1 MRSRK
6 IQTLVV
12 VMVISCMTV
21 TSGMP
26 VFAAPSET
34 VAADTEITAND
45 GTDSRSIE
53 KVIQNIQE
61 CDSQIEYKMG
71 KLNELKEQILEKE
84 NQIHENEQKIELAEA
99 DIEEKD
105 NALAERLNII
115 QKNGGIEST
124 PMKYLDALLSSED
137 ILDAVQKVHLIS
149 KICTSDKKLIQ
160 NAKDAKD
167 NLTQIK
173 ENIEKEQKELEK
185 SKEYLEN
192 EIKAL
197 ETDKEKLIDY
207 VKENSSLLD
216 LSTNNII
223 PVTLPSDISEE
234 AKAII
239 LEAEKYLGVP
249 YLWGGT
255 TPDGF
260 DCSGYMQYI
269 FASKNISI
277 LRVSQD
283 QQSFSTKIS
292 MSEIKPGDLVFNK
305 SSDST
310 HVGMYIGNDMY
321 IHAPHTGDVVKIS
334 QLSTSNMKYAGRI
347 LESSTSSSSSNT

>member
-1 MRSRK
+1 MKNKNVQR
-6 IQTLVV
+6 LVAII
-12 VMVISCMTV
+12 VISCIKS
-21 TSGMP
+21 SGIP
-26 VFAAPSET
+26 VFAAPNDIVSTDIET
-34 VAADTEITAND
+34 TVDDEVGNK
-45 GTDSRSIE
+45 SIE

-61 CDSQIEYKMG
+61 CDSKIEYKMG

-84 NQIHENEQKIELAEA
+84 NQIQENEKQIELAQENI
-99 DIEEKD
+99 DKKD
-105 NALAERLNII
+105 YELAERLNSI
-115 QKNGGIEST
+115 QKSGGIEST
-124 PMKYLDALLSSED
+124 PMKYLEALLSSED
-137 ILDAVQKVHLIS
+137 ILDAIKKVHLIS
-149 KICTSDKKLIQ
+149 KICTSDKKLIEDAK
-160 NAKDAKD
+160 NAKY

-173 ENIEKEQKELEK
+173 ENIQKEQTELEK

-192 EIKAL
+192 EIKEL

-207 VKENSSLLD
+207 VKQNSSLLD

-223 PVTLPSDISEE
+223 PITLPSDISED

-269 FASKNISI
+269 FATKNISI
-277 LRVSQD
+277 PRVSQD
-283 QQSFSTKIS
+283 QQSFSKKIS

-310 HVGMYIGNDMY
+310 HVGMYIGNDMF
-321 IHAPHTGDVVKIS
+321 IHAPHTGDVVKIT
-334 QLSTSNMKYAGRI
+334 QLSTSNMKYAGRV
-347 LESSTSSSSSNT
+347 LNSETTSN

>member
-1 MRSRK
+1 
-6 IQTLVV
+6 
-12 VMVISCMTV
+12 
-21 TSGMP
+21 
-26 VFAAPSET
+26 
-34 VAADTEITAND
+34 
-45 GTDSRSIE
+45 
-53 KVIQNIQE
+53 
-61 CDSQIEYKMG
+61 
-71 KLNELKEQILEKE
+71 
-84 NQIHENEQKIELAEA
+84 
-99 DIEEKD
+99 
-105 NALAERLNII
+105 
-115 QKNGGIEST
+115 
-124 PMKYLDALLSSED
+124 MKYLDALLSSED

-192 EIKAL
+192 EIKEL

-260 DCSGYMQYI
+260 DCSG
-269 FASKNISI
+269 
-277 LRVSQD
+277 SQD
-283 QQSFSTKIS
+283 QQSFSTKVS

-305 SSDST
+305 ASDST

-347 LESSTSSSSSNT
+347 LESSTSSSSSNN

>member
-1 MRSRK
+1 MKNKNVQR
-6 IQTLVV
+6 LVAII
-12 VMVISCMTV
+12 VISCI
-21 TSGMP
+21 TSSGIP
-26 VFAAPSET
+26 VFAAPNDIVST
-34 VAADTEITAND
+34 DIEITVDNEV
-45 GTDSRSIE
+45 GNKSIE

-61 CDSQIEYKMG
+61 CDSKIEYKMG

-84 NQIHENEQKIELAEA
+84 NQIQENEKQIELAQENI
-99 DIEEKD
+99 DKKD
-105 NALAERLNII
+105 YELAERLNSI
-115 QKNGGIEST
+115 QKSGGIEST
-124 PMKYLDALLSSED
+124 PMKYLEALLSSED
-137 ILDAVQKVHLIS
+137 ILDAIKKVHLIS
-149 KICTSDKKLIQ
+149 KICTSDKKLIEDAK
-160 NAKDAKD
+160 NAKY

-173 ENIEKEQKELEK
+173 ENIQKEQTELEK

-192 EIKAL
+192 EIKEL

-207 VKENSSLLD
+207 VKQNSSLLD

-223 PVTLPSDISEE
+223 PITLPSDISED

-269 FASKNISI
+269 FATKNISI
-277 LRVSQD
+277 PRVSQD
-283 QQSFSTKIS
+283 QQSFSKKIS

-310 HVGMYIGNDMY
+310 HVGMYIGNDMF
-321 IHAPHTGDVVKIS
+321 IHAPHTGDVVKIT
-334 QLSTSNMKYAGRI
+334 QLSTSNMKYAGRV
-347 LESSTSSSSSNT
+347 LNSQTTSN

>member
-1 MRSRK
+1 MKNKNVQR
-6 IQTLVV
+6 LVAII
-12 VMVISCMTV
+12 VISCI
-21 TSGMP
+21 TSSGIP
-26 VFAAPSET
+26 VFAAPNDIVST
-34 VAADTEITAND
+34 DIEITVDDEVGNK
-45 GTDSRSIE
+45 SIE

-61 CDSQIEYKMG
+61 CDSKIEYKMG

-84 NQIHENEQKIELAEA
+84 NQIQENEKQIELAQENI
-99 DIEEKD
+99 DKKD
-105 NALAERLNII
+105 YELAERLNSI
-115 QKNGGIEST
+115 QKSGGIEST
-124 PMKYLDALLSSED
+124 PMKYLEALLSSED
-137 ILDAVQKVHLIS
+137 ILDAIKKVHLIS
-149 KICTSDKKLIQ
+149 KICTSDKKLIEDAK
-160 NAKDAKD
+160 NAKY

-173 ENIEKEQKELEK
+173 ENIQKEQTELEK

-192 EIKAL
+192 EIKEL

-207 VKENSSLLD
+207 VKQNSSLLD

-223 PVTLPSDISEE
+223 PITLPSDISED

-269 FASKNISI
+269 FATKNISI
-277 LRVSQD
+277 PRVSQD
-283 QQSFSTKIS
+283 QQSFSTKIP
-292 MSEIKPGDLVFNK
+292 MSQIKPGDLVFNK

-310 HVGMYIGNDMY
+310 HVGMYIGNDMF
-321 IHAPHTGDVVKIS
+321 IHAPHTGDVVKIT
-334 QLSTSNMKYAGRI
+334 QLSTSNMKYAGRV
-347 LESSTSSSSSNT
+347 LNSETMSN

>member
-6 IQTLVV
+6 IQTLVA

-277 LRVSQD
+277 PRVSQD

-347 LESSTSSSSSNT
+347 LESSTSSSSSNN

>member
-1 MRSRK
+1 MKSKNMQR
-6 IQTLVV
+6 LVAI
-12 VMVISCMTV
+12 MVISCMTA
-21 TSGMP
+21 SGIP
-26 VFAAPSET
+26 VFAAPNEIVST
-34 VAADTEITAND
+34 DTETTAND
-45 GTDSRSIE
+45 GADNKSIE

-61 CDSQIEYKMG
+61 YDSKIEYKMG

-84 NQIHENEQKIELAEA
+84 NQIQENEKQIELAQENI
-99 DIEEKD
+99 DKKD
-105 NALAERLNII
+105 YELAERLNSI
-115 QKNGGIEST
+115 QKSGGIEST
-124 PMKYLDALLSSED
+124 PMKYLEALLSSED
-137 ILDAVQKVHLIS
+137 ILEAVQKVHLIS
-149 KICTSDKKLIQ
+149 KICTSDKKLIED
-160 NAKDAKD
+160 AKNAKD

-192 EIKAL
+192 EIKEL

-207 VKENSSLLD
+207 VKQNSSLLD

-223 PVTLPSDISEE
+223 PVTLPSDVSED

-255 TPDGF
+255 TPEGF

-269 FASKNISI
+269 FAAKNISI
-277 LRVSQD
+277 PRVSQD
-283 QQSFSTKIS
+283 QQSFSTKIP

-310 HVGMYIGNDMY
+310 HVGMYIGNDMF
-321 IHAPHTGDVVKIS
+321 IHAPHTGDVVKIT
-334 QLSTSNMKYAGRI
+334 QLSTSNMKYAGRV
-347 LESSTSSSSSNT
+347 LNSETTSN

>member
-1 MRSRK
+1 MKNKNVQR
-6 IQTLVV
+6 LVAII
-12 VMVISCMTV
+12 VISCIKS
-21 TSGMP
+21 SGIP
-26 VFAAPSET
+26 VFAAPNDIVSTDIET
-34 VAADTEITAND
+34 TVDDEVGNK
-45 GTDSRSIE
+45 SIE

-61 CDSQIEYKMG
+61 CDSKIEYKMG

-84 NQIHENEQKIELAEA
+84 NQIQENEKQIELAQENI
-99 DIEEKD
+99 DKKD
-105 NALAERLNII
+105 YELAERLNSI
-115 QKNGGIEST
+115 QKSGGIEST
-124 PMKYLDALLSSED
+124 PMKYLEALLSSED
-137 ILDAVQKVHLIS
+137 ILDAIKKVHLIS
-149 KICTSDKKLIQ
+149 KICTSDKKLIEDAK
-160 NAKDAKD
+160 NAKY

-173 ENIEKEQKELEK
+173 ENIQKEQTELEK

-192 EIKAL
+192 EIKEL

-207 VKENSSLLD
+207 VKQNSSLLD

-223 PVTLPSDISEE
+223 PITLPSDISED

-269 FASKNISI
+269 FATKNISI
-277 LRVSQD
+277 PRVSQD
-283 QQSFSTKIS
+283 QQSFSKKIS

-310 HVGMYIGNDMY
+310 HVGMYIGNDMF
-321 IHAPHTGDVVKIS
+321 IHAPHTGDVVKIT
-334 QLSTSNMKYAGRI
+334 QLSTSNMKYAGRV
-347 LESSTSSSSSNT
+347 LNSETMSN